1 MIPKSYICNQK
12 NQVKPGALG
21 PWFFFVFV
29 KKYMRKSVFK
39 NDFPYIATFH
49 DDRIN
54 DFMEETLSIS
64 LSISIANFLK

>member
-1 MIPKSYICNQK
+1 MIPKSHICNQK

-21 PWFFFVFV
+21 PWFFFIFV

-39 NDFPYIATFH
+39 NDFPYIAAFH

-54 DFMEETLSIS
+54 DFMEEIPKYFAVYIHS
-64 LSISIANFLK
+64 